1 MALNKYRPWIVVAVV
16 ALVLWL
22 ATPPRLE
29 PGSSAPR
36 PAPQVLVPGTEERIT
51 RISGEAPS
59 EWVVVA
65 IHGFSAS
72 RQETAPLARLVAAS
86 LQANL
91 VEARLTGHG
100 LQNNALADVVAEHWL
115 DDAHRILAEAASLG
129 DKLIIIGTSTGATLA
144 AAMLDQPGS
153 DPIDTLVMIS
163 PNFMPHAA
171 GAPWLTRPFGPV
183 LAKLIAGDTRCFV
196 PRNELQEKYWSTCT
210 PTAAAVEV
218 MRLVDRAN
226 RVWPERMQQRLL
238 VFYSRDDQ
246 VVSPKATR
254 DAFDAVE
261 ARDKLLV
268 EVTDSDDPMDHVLAG
283 DIMSPSTTRRL
294 ANEIVAFIRRPVP

>member
-1 MALNKYRPWIVVAVV
+1 MNNYRPWIVVAFVV
-16 ALVLWL
+16 LVLWL

-36 PAPQVLVPGTEERIT
+36 PAPQALVPGTEERIT

-72 RQETAPLARLVAAS
+72 RQETAPLAQLVASA

-100 LQNNALADVVAEHWL
+100 LQSNPLADVVAEHWL
-115 DDAHRILAEAASLG
+115 DDARRILTEAASLG
-129 DKLIIIGTSTGATLA
+129 DRLIIIGTSTGATLA
-144 AAMLDQPGS
+144 AAMLDQPS
-153 DPIDTLVMIS
+153 ADPIDTLVMIS
-163 PNFMPHAA
+163 PNFMPQNA

-183 LAKLIAGDTRCFV
+183 LAKLIAGDMRCFD
-196 PRNELQEKYWSTCT
+196 PRNELQQKYWSTCT
-210 PTAAAVEV
+210 PTTAAIEV

-238 VFYSRDDQ
+238 VFYSGDDA

-283 DIMSPSTTRRL
+283 DIMSPGTTRRL